1 LPSLLLTK
9 RILRSCLAL
18 FSLAAA
24 DLNAE
29 LLKSSLIKSD
39 LVSFWQATNAIIV
52 IDTNAVISLGLTIIK
67 DNF

>member
-1 LPSLLLTK
+1 
-9 RILRSCLAL
+9 LAL